1 MSTSKGVLKSKHF
14 LGRLFINHNALKS
27 SRSVILTRSVRL
39 GKVWI
44 N

>member
-14 LGRLFINHNALKS
+14 LGQLFINHCALKS
-27 SRSVILTRSVRL
+27 SCSVILTSSVRL